1 MSESSDEEFDGF
13 SPNEVD
19 LAAQRYND
27 RLEQLGI
34 GDLDVVDSDN
44 EFSDENDPL
53 VDEAGDRPAE
63 ADGWHANFDYY
74 ERGLP
79 HIFLPRGNTGPTTVL
94 DPDKEPVDFFSLL
107 FTNAILQY
115 IIQETDRYANK
126 QIRDLPDE
134 NKSPWITP
142 TVEEM
147 KAFLGLCFLMGIN
160 VKPDIKSYWSTDV
173 MLETPYFSK
182 VMKRDRYMQIMRYIH
197 FSNSEQAPQ
206 PGDPNYSK
214 LYKIESLMD
223 MFTDSMVSQYI
234 PKRQLSVDEVMVPFK
249 GRLSFKQYM
258 PAKPT
263 KWGIKMWAIAEA
275 NTGYVSYC
283 QVYCGKTDGAAPGL
297 ANRVVKN
304 CIEKANII
312 GQGYHVYMDNYFTS
326 PALFTD
332 LFQHFNTAACGTVRI
347 NRRELPKDIMK
358 KNPEGVIN
366 RGDMQFR
373 QKDAVAAVVWKDK
386 KNVNLISSIHDFS
399 VGAVQRNVQQADGI
413 FQRQEIPC
421 PQMISDYTQYMGGVD
436 RADQYIQY
444 YVFQHKTLKW
454 PKRIFFTMIEML
466 KFDAFRLFL
475 ASPHHQPGP
484 GKRPTTFLKFSKAV
498 AAGLIAGYTG
508 GSVRKGR
515 PSLVPVDDR
524 LTQRHLPGSFGNK
537 SWCHV
542 CHMRV
547 KNNQQETC
555 RQTKFG
561 CLDCGKHLCLPE
573 CFTVFHSVKKLL
585 LVL

>member
-79 HIFLPRGNTGPTTVL
+79 HIFLPRGNTGPTT
-94 DPDKEPVDFFSLL
+94 
-107 FTNAILQY
+107 
-115 IIQETDRYANK
+115 ETDRYANK
-126 QIRDLPDE
+126 QIRDHPDE
-134 NKSPWITP
+134 NKSPWVTP

-214 LYKIESLMD
+214 LYKIESLMN
-223 MFTDSMVSQYI
+223 MFTDSMVNQYI
-234 PKRQLSVDEVMVPFK
+234 PKRQLSVDEVMVPWK

-275 NTGYVSYC
+275 NTGYVSFC
-283 QVYCGKTDGAAPGL
+283 QVYSGRINGAAAPGL

-358 KNPEGVIN
+358 KNP
-366 RGDMQFR
+366 
-373 QKDAVAAVVWKDK
+373 
-386 KNVNLISSIHDFS
+386 
-399 VGAVQRNVQQADGI
+399 
-413 FQRQEIPC
+413 
-421 PQMISDYTQYMGGVD
+421 
-436 RADQYIQY
+436 
-444 YVFQHKTLKW
+444 
-454 PKRIFFTMIEML
+454 
-466 KFDAFRLFL
+466 
-475 ASPHHQPGP
+475 
-484 GKRPTTFLKFSKAV
+484 
-498 AAGLIAGYTG
+498 
-508 GSVRKGR
+508 
-515 PSLVPVDDR
+515 
-524 LTQRHLPGSFGNK
+524 
-537 SWCHV
+537 
-542 CHMRV
+542 
-547 KNNQQETC
+547 
-555 RQTKFG
+555 
-561 CLDCGKHLCLPE
+561 
-573 CFTVFHSVKKLL
+573 
-585 LVL
+585 